1 MSMHLNIRAS
11 YERSATLAEKIFI
24 DTNPLIYLIGGQEPF
39 YSKVLYFMKDCIL
52 KDAEFYTSTITD
64 AEFLVK
70 PFADKNSE
78 DVEKYKLFLKK
89 LGFLK
94 CFISE
99 QIAEKAALIRAN
111 YPYIK
116 LADALQLAS
125 SIDCGCDV
133 FLTNDKQLKQI
144 SEAHVLYLS
153 DL

>member
-1 MSMHLNIRAS
+1 M
-11 YERSATLAEKIFI
+11 AEKIFI

-39 YSKVLYFMKDCIL
+39 YSKVLYFMKDYIL

-70 PFADKNSE
+70 PFVDNNSE

-89 LGFLK
+89 LGFLR
-94 CFISE
+94 CYINE
-99 QIAEKAALIRAN
+99 QIAEKAAQIRAN
-111 YPYIK
+111 YPDIK
-116 LADALQLAS
+116 LGDALQLAS

-133 FLTNDKQLKQI
+133 FLTNDKQLKQVA
-144 SEAHVLYLS
+144 EAHVLYLG